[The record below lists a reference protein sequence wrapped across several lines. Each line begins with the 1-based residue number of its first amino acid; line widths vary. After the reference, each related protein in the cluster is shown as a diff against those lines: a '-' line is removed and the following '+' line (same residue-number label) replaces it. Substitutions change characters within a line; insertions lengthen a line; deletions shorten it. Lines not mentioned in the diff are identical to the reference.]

1 MKENSILF
9 SPITL
14 GNLTLKNRIAM
25 APMTRTQA
33 KNNIPTEDMIYY
45 YAKRAKG
52 GTALIISEG
61 TFVNHEVANGN
72 FNAPAFYGDALIMWK
87 KLVDKV
93 HASGA
98 KIIPQLWHAGN
109 TRKLGVTPNENM
121 VSIGPMDE
129 YIKGKQTVRAMSQ
142 NDIDEVIKAFTKAA
156 LDAKEL
162 NFDGIELLAA
172 HGYLID
178 QFFWEKTNQRTDKYG
193 GTFTNRLRFANEL
206 VKSTKKAVGKD
217 FPVVFR
223 FSQWKTI
230 DYDAKIAKNEKE
242 LKELLLSLV
251 EAGVDIF
258 HVSEKRFWMPAF
270 KESPLTLATLT
281 KKITNK
287 PVITVG
293 NIGLDEDLET
303 IKLVEKKLKDNE
315 FDIVAVGRALLA
327 DANWVNKIK
336 ENRINEI
343 IPFSK
348 ECLNKLD

>member
-1 MKENSILF
+1 MKKKSILF
-9 SPITL
+9 SPINL

-33 KNNIPTEDMIYY
+33 KNNIPTEDMINYY
-45 YAKRAKG
+45 DRRAKG

-61 TFVNHEVANGN
+61 TFINHKVANGN
-72 FNAPAFYGDALIMWK
+72 FDAPAFYGEALIMWK

-93 HASGA
+93 HASGT
-98 KIIPQLWHAGN
+98 KIMPQLWHAGN
-109 TRKLGVTPNENM
+109 TRKIGVSPNENM
-121 VSIGPMDE
+121 LSIGPMDE
-129 YIKGKQTVRAMSQ
+129 YKEGKQTVKAMSQ
-142 NDIDEVIKAFTKAA
+142 KDIDEVIESFTRAA
-156 LDAKEL
+156 VDAKKL

-178 QFFWEKTNQRTDKYG
+178 QFFWEKTNQRKDKYG
-193 GTFTNRLRFANEL
+193 GSFTNRLRFANEL
-206 VKSTKKAVGKD
+206 VKSIKNAVGED

-230 DYDAKIAKNEKE
+230 DYDAKIAKNKEE

-258 HVSEKRFWMPAF
+258 HVSERRFWMSAF
-270 KESPLTLATLT
+270 EDSPLTLATLT

-293 NIGLDEDLET
+293 NIGLDKELET
-303 IKLVEKKLKDNE
+303 IDLVEKKLEDNE
-315 FDIVAVGRALLA
+315 FDIIAVGRALLG
-327 DANWVNKIK
+327 DANWANKIK
-336 ENRINEI
+336 DNRISEI
-343 IPFSK
+343 IPFN
-348 ECLNKLD
+348 EDCLKAMY